1 MSPVCLAINDQIFI
15 FGVNKSGAGPFSLDG
30 LASNGRSV
38 GLVCVQRTGLLGFCA
53 LFSGCEVC
61 LVLWSLL
68 PPEELDGI
76 IPRNHVLA
84 LEIFKR

>member
-1 MSPVCLAINDQIFI
+1 MCKEQ
-15 FGVNKSGAGPFSLDG
+15 
-30 LASNGRSV
+30 ASWAS
-38 GLVCVQRTGLLGFCA
+38 A
-53 LFSGCEVC
+53 LFFPGCEVC

>member
-1 MSPVCLAINDQIFI
+1 MRRTVFL
-15 FGVNKSGAGPFSLDG
+15 G
-30 LASNGRSV
+30 L
-38 GLVCVQRTGLLGFCA
+38 CA
-53 LFSGCEVC
+53 LFLGCEVC

-84 LEIFKR
+84 LEIFKRKQEKEE